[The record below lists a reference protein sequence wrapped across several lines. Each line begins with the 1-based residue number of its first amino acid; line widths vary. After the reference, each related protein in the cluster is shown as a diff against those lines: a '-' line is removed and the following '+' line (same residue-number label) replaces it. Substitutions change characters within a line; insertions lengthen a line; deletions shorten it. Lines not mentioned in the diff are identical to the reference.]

1 MRGGGLRIFA
11 VTRGTDV
18 LRKTFTVPL
27 SHPVGCHM
35 QFAKQQQHRVER
47 SRMEVTMNY
56 SYWRPER
63 LVLADAAERQ
73 APRTTVTWD
82 RVVSVLT
89 SAER

>member
-18 LRKTFTVPL
+18 L